1 MNQEALN
8 LPSEDS
14 QQKQA
19 RRKHHPHSAWK
30 ETPFSPCWQN
40 PRVKTIRHEVCR
52 ESGER
57 SAESGRRR
65 VACNSLYITWVL
77 HHVRLTLS
85 HPREPFS
92 GLKCKVKL
100 IYIIFSL
107 IASPD
112 VRKLCR
118 GLTERSMNYWNRG
131 YIACALEVSM
141 DESFISRWRLSKAS
155 YGLSSATLVPICES
169 WRKWERERGGMW
181 WEVVFIRHNNKQVCL
196 RMNYLV
202 PLFGKHTPRD
212 SDRWRS
218 QSRNI
223 HLWYTGNHE
232 WRVPRDPEL
241 SGWWT
246 H

>member
-1 MNQEALN
+1 MWIRKLWIFRLRIHSKNRHDENITRTLRGRKF
-8 LPSEDS
+8 LFLRVDRIRERKPSGMRF
-14 QQKQA
+14 A
-19 RRKHHPHSAWK
+19 VR
-30 ETPFSPCWQN
+30 
-40 PRVKTIRHEVCR
+40 
-52 ESGER
+52 
-57 SAESGRRR
+57 AESGRRR
-65 VACNSLYITWVL
+65 VACNSLFISRECFTVSAS
-77 HHVRLTLS
+77 TLS

-118 GLTERSMNYWNRG
+118 GLTECSMNYWNRG